1 MEIHRGQYKPAVEP
15 VSTMYNR
22 RIMIEAERIQIL
34 PDAVASAIAAG
45 EVIERPASV
54 VKELVEN
61 SLDAG
66 AKQIQIEVEDAGSTR
81 ITVRDDGIG
90 ILRED
95 IGLAVERYATS
106 KLRSAEDLFNIQT
119 LGFRGEALSSIGAVA
134 RLEIVTRS
142 IHEGMGSR
150 LLVEKGEVL
159 EKESLGAAPGT
170 IITIRDLFFN
180 VPARK
185 KFLKSPTTERRRI
198 STLIHRFALA
208 NPTVSIRLM
217 QEGRLAFESSGSGDE
232 REVLAKV
239 FSLDIA
245 HAFIALP
252 EPEKVDIQ
260 IRGYISPPAISRSN
274 RQELSFFV
282 NGRWVQDAS
291 LSAAVM
297 QAYHTLLM
305 VGRYPIVV
313 IFIRLPADQ
322 VDVNV
327 HPTKAEIRFREPQHV
342 FSLLQR
348 AIRATLLGQ
357 SAPPRIELVDRWG
370 FQHDNNLPNSIS
382 PDWQLAVQGALDQ
395 QILPLAS
402 QPLAGDSEVPLLRSV
417 GQVGLTY
424 IVAEGPDGIY
434 LIDQHAAHERI
445 LFEEFMHELEHETLE
460 SQALLEPLTLEF
472 SAAENEILKEH
483 HEQLEQLGFDL
494 EDFGGLTYRLRS
506 VPSML
511 VGKDP
516 SGAIRAVVEEFEE
529 DETPLAS
536 KREARLIARICKRLA
551 IKSGQL
557 LSLEEQRQLV
567 QALERCSSPRTCP
580 HGRPTMIHLSISTLA
595 RQFGRT

>member
-1 MEIHRGQYKPAVEP
+1 
-15 VSTMYNR
+15 MYNR
-22 RIMIEAERIQIL
+22 NIMKEATRIQIL

-61 SLDAG
+61 SLDAD
-66 AKQIQIEVEDAGSTR
+66 AKQVQIEIEDAGSTR

-106 KLRSAEDLFNIQT
+106 KLRITDDLFNIQT
-119 LGFRGEALSSIGAVA
+119 LGFRGEALSSIGAVS
-134 RLEIVTRS
+134 RLEIITRS
-142 IHEGMGSR
+142 AQEEMGSR
-150 LLVEKGEVL
+150 LIVEKGEVL
-159 EKESLGAAPGT
+159 EKEPLGAAPGT
-170 IITIRDLFFN
+170 AITIRDLFFN

-208 NPTVSIRLM
+208 NPYVSFRLE
-217 QEGRLAFESSGSGDE
+217 QEGRQVFESSGSGDE
-232 REVLAKV
+232 RELLAKV
-239 FSLDIA
+239 FNLEIA
-245 HAFIALP
+245 RGLIALP
-252 EPEKVDIQ
+252 EPEQMEIQ
-260 IRGYISPPAISRSN
+260 IQGYISPPAISRAN

-313 IFIRLPADQ
+313 IFIRLPANQ

-327 HPTKAEIRFREPQHV
+327 HPTKAEIRFREPQQV
-342 FSLLQR
+342 FSVLQR
-348 AIRATLLGQ
+348 AVRATLLGQ
-357 SAPPRIELVDRWG
+357 STPPQIEFQDRWSVRP
-370 FQHDNNLPNSIS
+370 DANLATSIS
-382 PDWQLAVQGALDQ
+382 PDWQMAVQGALDQ
-395 QILPLAS
+395 RILPLES
-402 QPLAGDSEVPLLRSV
+402 QPLSGETEVPLLRSV

-424 IVAEGPDGIY
+424 LIAEGPDGIY

-445 LFEEFMHELEHETLE
+445 LFEEFMYELEHKTLE
-460 SQALLEPLTLEF
+460 SQSLLEPLTIEF
-472 SAAENEILKEH
+472 SAAEIDLLKEH
-483 HEQLEQLGFDL
+483 HEQLKQLGFDL
-494 EDFGGLTYRLRS
+494 EEFGGQTYRLRS
-506 VPSML
+506 VPSMV

-516 SGAIRAVVEEFEE
+516 TGAIRAVVEEFEE

-536 KREARLIARICKRLA
+536 QREARLIARICKRLA

-557 LSLEEQRQLV
+557 LSLEEQRELV